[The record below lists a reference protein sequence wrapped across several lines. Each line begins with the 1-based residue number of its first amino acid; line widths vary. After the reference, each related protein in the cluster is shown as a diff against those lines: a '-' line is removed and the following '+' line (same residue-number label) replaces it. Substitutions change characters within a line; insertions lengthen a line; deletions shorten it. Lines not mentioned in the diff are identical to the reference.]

1 MPKPRLRS
9 RDVIAER
16 TYSAAEQDFTVTVR
30 IGRPRRV
37 AGSALF
43 HCITELRE
51 PGRIWTWP
59 LVGIDAFE
67 AIQLALVMLGTNL
80 KHLEARL
87 GCRLVWNGPAGE
99 SLGLPTYPDFSLKCV
114 LPQGDQ
120 LTEQ

>member
-16 TYSAAEQDFTVTVR
+16 TYSTADQDFTVTVR

-37 AGSALF
+37 AGSTTY
-43 HCITELRE
+43 HCIAELRE

-59 LVGIDAFE
+59 LVGLDSFE

-80 KHLEARL
+80 QHIQELL
-87 GCRLVWNGPAGE
+87 DGRLVCDRSACE
-99 SLGLPTYPDFSLKCV
+99 TLGFPTYPHFSLKSAI
-114 LPQGDQ
+114 QRSDQ
-120 LTEQ
+120 LTGQ